1 MTMTHNWPVIIA
13 SILCIGFIV
22 AVWVN
27 SYRVSH
33 ATPPI
38 ASIK

>member
-1 MTMTHNWPVIIA
+1 MIMTRNWPVIIA

-22 AVWVN
+22 GVWVN

-38 ASIK
+38 ASIR